1 MAILEARNDADIDFG
16 SNRLLDL
23 MPRKARDELRAHGRL
38 VHMEVGDR
46 LFHAGK
52 LVDQSYFPLDSTTV
66 SLMVELDDD
75 ERRVEVA
82 SIGSEGA
89 IGGIVS
95 CGDLPA
101 FTQAQVQV
109 EGSMVQVP
117 MGVMDRIK
125 DDSPMVRE
133 LYCRYADFLLA
144 QVMQSV
150 ACNAFHP
157 IEARAAR
164 WLMTAQ
170 DRAGD
175 RLKLTQD
182 ALAGLL
188 GVQRTTINAV
198 ARQLQDEG
206 MIEYRRGVIRIVDR
220 DALEK
225 RACGCYASLD
235 RHFDKVIGDRNA
247 AWMEQC

>member
-1 MAILEARNDADIDFG
+1 MAILLAAKEAEIDFG
-16 SNRLLDL
+16 NNRLLNL
-23 MPRKARDELRAHGRL
+23 LPGMAREAMREHGRI
-38 VHMEVGDR
+38 VHVEVGDP
-46 LFHAGK
+46 LFNAGK
-52 LVDQSYFPLDSTTV
+52 RVDHSYFPLASTTV
-66 SLMVELDDD
+66 SLLVELDDD
-75 ERRVEVA
+75 RRVEVA

-95 CGDLPA
+95 CGGLPA
-101 FTQAQVQV
+101 FTRSQAQV
-109 EGSMVQVP
+109 EGDLLQLP
-117 MGVMDRIK
+117 MKVVDQIR
-125 DDSPMVRE
+125 DDSPVVHE
-133 LYCRYADFLLA
+133 LFCRYADFLLA
-144 QVMQSV
+144 QVTQSV

-225 RACGCYASLD
+225 RACVCYSALD
-235 RHFDKVIGDRNA
+235 GHFEKVIGGKNA
-247 AWMEQC
+247 RWMADC